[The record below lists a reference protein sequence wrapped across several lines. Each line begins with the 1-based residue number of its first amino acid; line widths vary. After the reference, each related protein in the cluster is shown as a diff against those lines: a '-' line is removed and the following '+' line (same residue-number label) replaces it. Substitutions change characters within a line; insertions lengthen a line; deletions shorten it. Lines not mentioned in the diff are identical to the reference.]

1 MESRV
6 KAGLG
11 LTIGGIIIVV
21 AIIIA
26 FLSIERV
33 PQGTVGVVYSPK
45 GVKDNTL
52 SPGWHLVA
60 PMNRVNEYPT
70 RTQTISYKDM
80 NVSTSDGKNLNLDID
95 VNYKVDSSKAVELF
109 NRFGSADIEQLEK
122 GYLRSRVQDN
132 VRQSVSKYSVIDAFG
147 VKTSEIKKSTLDKLE
162 ENLKGQGFIVEDIA
176 LSSPKADKNTQKAID
191 SRVKANQELERK
203 KVDKQ
208 IAKEEAERK
217 EIEAKGTKK
226 ANEIVEESLSDELL
240 QKQLIEKWKGDTP
253 IALPDSG
260 NAILDMR
267 NK

>member
-1 MESRV
+1 MNSKI
-6 KAGLG
+6 KAG
-11 LTIGGIIIVV
+11 GILSALVVGVIVLFV
-21 AIIIA
+21 IAI
-26 FLSIERV
+26 LCIERV

-52 SPGWHLVA
+52 SPGWHVVA

-176 LSSPKADKNTQKAID
+176 LSSPNADNNTKKAID

-226 ANEIVEESLSDELL
+226 ANEIVEQSLSDELL
-240 QKQLIEKWKGDTP
+240 QKQLIEKWKGDQP
-253 IALPDSG
+253 INIGGDPIVNL
-260 NAILDMR
+260 
-267 NK
+267 K

>member
-1 MESRV
+1 MDSRA
-6 KAGLG
+6 KAGG
-11 LTIGGIIIVV
+11 ILTLFGVV
-21 AIIIA
+21 GVILIIIA
-26 FLSIERV
+26 FMCIERV

-45 GVKDNTL
+45 GVKQETL
-52 SPGWHLVA
+52 SPGWHVVA
-60 PMNRVNEYPT
+60 PMNKVNEYPT

-95 VNYKVDSSKAVELF
+95 VNYKVDSSKAVDLF

-132 VRQSVSKYSVIDAFG
+132 VRQAVSKYSVIDAFG
-147 VKTSEIKKSTLDKLE
+147 VKTSEIKKTTLEKLE
-162 ENLKGQGFIVEDIA
+162 NNLKGQGFIVEDIA

-226 ANEIVEESLSDELL
+226 ANDIVSESLNDDLL
-240 QKQLIEKWKGDTP
+240 EKQLIEKWNGKQPISIGGDP
-253 IALPDSG
+253 IVNL
-260 NAILDMR
+260 
-267 NK
+267 K